1 MSRKGGGGG
10 RGLYVGFTREQL
22 LNVPGAA
29 SVTSTCQSSPCTSDR
44 SVSPRDKSHV
54 RVCEQGP
61 RHALA
66 RKAWQLIAEFVSLSP
81 EQIAA
86 QIEEEGDEDMIF
98 GLGHGYANPQYICY
112 LGF

>member
-1 MSRKGGGGG
+1 
-10 RGLYVGFTREQL
+10 
-22 LNVPGAA
+22 
-29 SVTSTCQSSPCTSDR
+29 
-44 SVSPRDKSHV
+44 
-54 RVCEQGP
+54 
-61 RHALA
+61 
-66 RKAWQLIAEFVSLSP
+66 VSLSP